1 MGENLASGD
10 VKNIFSFSTEAS
22 SLEILNHDEDKVMKN
37 KKLMRFQGFYSL
49 TAVNDIRTLD
59 LFVLGSSFI
68 Y

>member
-10 VKNIFSFSTEAS
+10 VKHIFSFSTEAA
-22 SLEILNHDEDKVMKN
+22 LEILNHDEDKVMKN